1 MKTVI
6 AELGR
11 DVYEGFKTRNEAA
24 LVLWELSEIP
34 VSIAFDMIERERKR
48 IVNIQCQIDTMEQ
61 QEDED
66 NARYEREYR
75 IGASL

>member
-1 MKTVI
+1 MNTI
-6 AELGR
+6 IQELGR